1 MKRMIDVDST
11 LATIR
16 NDLAMNRF
24 DDRELNILSSLLN
37 IFLGFVEIHRKEK
50 KQLEDD
56 IEDAVTNCG
65 IDFDKI
71 AEEIKEDLNGQEDKK
86 E

>member
-1 MKRMIDVDST
+1 MIDVDST

>member
-71 AEEIKEDLNGQEDKK
+71 AEEIKEDLNGQEDEK

>member
-71 AEEIKEDLNGQEDKK
+71 AEEIEEDLNGQEDKK